1 MKNNGFSLLETL
13 IGISLLLIV
22 FVGILGA
29 VYMGMQRVGQSK
41 ARITAIALANQKMEL
56 ARNLPYEQVGTSGG
70 IPSGSIPEN
79 ETVIRNKIIYNVK
92 TTVFYIDDSFDGLNS
107 EDPLPTDYKRV
118 KVKISWS
125 GNLSGEVFFQTDIA
139 PKGIETTGSGGII
152 SILVFD
158 ANGQPVPQA
167 DIELE
172 NNIVV
177 PSIYAH
183 YQTDNQGRLFIPG
196 APACTD
202 CYKIT
207 ATKSGYSTD
216 RTYAVGEQIR
226 GTAIAVPDKPF
237 LSVIEGDTSEISFAI
252 DRLATKT
259 VQTIKYLEEKNQSIN
274 PVTPI
279 GLDSWKELSWTSTS
293 TDIHFQLLYN
303 NGTDWVLI
311 PGADFTVSPADISW
325 IDSFQYSSV
334 MVQSNEPSDWQI
346 SWFSIDTTT
355 PVPNISFAMR
365 GIKTVGLDSG
375 GQPIYKYQNNFS
387 TDSSGQKI
395 ISGLEWDTYRIT
407 INGSATGYDVA
418 NSSPY
423 QPVNINPNSS
433 QTTVLKLF
441 EHQTNTV
448 LINVQNSA
456 GQPLTGAHLR
466 LYRTGYD
473 KEKLTTD
480 SGQVFFSPLTGGT
493 YNIEA
498 GIADYQDWSGEIE
511 VSGQSTQTIILTQ
524 P

>member
-1 MKNNGFSLLETL
+1 MRRGFSLLETL

-41 ARITAIALANQKMEL
+41 ARVTAVALANQKIEL

-79 ETVIRNKIIYNVK
+79 ETVTKNKIVYAVK
-92 TTVFYIDDSFDGLNS
+92 TTVFYMDDPFDGLGS

-118 KVKISWS
+118 KVKVSWS
-125 GNLSGEVFFQTDIA
+125 GNLSGEISFQTDIA

-158 ANGQPVPQA
+158 ANGQPVSQA

-172 NNIVV
+172 NNVVV
-177 PSIYAH
+177 PSVHAH

-196 APACTD
+196 APACSD

-226 GTAIAVPDKPF
+226 GTAIAVPNKPL
-237 LSVIEGDTSEISFAI
+237 LSVIEGDTSEISFSI
-252 DRLATKT
+252 DRLATKN
-259 VQTIKYLEEKNQSIN
+259 VQTIKYLEEKNQSTN
-274 PVTPI
+274 PVVPI
-279 GLDSWKELSWTSTS
+279 DLDSWKELSWTSTS

-303 NGTDWVLI
+303 TGTDWLLI

-325 IDSFQYSSV
+325 IDSFQYPSV

-346 SWFSIDTTT
+346 NWLSTDTTT
-355 PVPNISFAMR
+355 PVPNISFAMK
-365 GIKTVGLDSG
+365 GTKTVGLDSG
-375 GQPIYKYQNNFS
+375 GQPIYKYQNNFN
-387 TDSSGQKI
+387 TDINGQKI
-395 ISGLEWDTYRIT
+395 ISDLEWDTYRIT
-407 INGSATGYDVA
+407 INGSATGYDIA

-423 QPVNINPNSS
+423 QPVNINPDSS

-441 EHQTNTV
+441 GHQTNTV
-448 LINVQNSA
+448 LLNVQDSA
-456 GQPLTGAHLR
+456 GQPLTGAHVR
-466 LYRTGYD
+466 LYRTGYN

-480 SGQVFFSPLTGGT
+480 SGQAFFSPLASDT

-498 GIADYQDWSGEIE
+498 GMAGYQDWSGQID
-511 VSGQSTQTIILTQ
+511 VSGQSSQIIILTQ